1 MSGILYFSIFIS
13 YRFIYYP
20 HWHRFLF
27 IQHGCNHYSQI
38 HCTYVNRPLICAMSQ
53 VFMFCFLTC
62 SYSLIK
68 NPSTSPTYNG
78 GFWPVEF
85 KPFCLYS
92 WCFLA
97 QLAEISCLFD
107 ALSVH
112 TNVPLDN
119 GSQLI
124 HSFLWHTH
132 SQCNLYNSWRYGD
145 WGPVTTETTQCHTL
159 SPVLLITRDL
169 THSPADFWLYI
180 GTFFLNR
187 AIYTYK
193 IICCWILICSICPWL
208 SHCIKVIAIFMKHL
222 FAVWKLKTFF

>member
-1 MSGILYFSIFIS
+1 MMVADAMGIGICFNNTQSNALSDVLYFSIFIS

-20 HWHRFLF
+20 RWHCFLF
-27 IQHGCNHYSQI
+27 IQHGFNHYFRI
-38 HCTYVNRPLICAMSQ
+38 HCTYVNRLLICGMSQ

-97 QLAEISCLFD
+97 QLAETSCLFD

-112 TNVPLDN
+112 ANVALDN

-132 SQCNLYNSWRYGD
+132 TVNVICITPGD
-145 WGPVTTETTQCHTL
+145 WGPVTTEITQSHTE
-159 SPVLLITRDL
+159 SCYVNYVGPAAQPFRVLTL
-169 THSPADFWLYI
+169 HW
-180 GTFFLNR
+180 N
-187 AIYTYK
+187 
-193 IICCWILICSICPWL
+193 
-208 SHCIKVIAIFMKHL
+208 L
-222 FAVWKLKTFF
+222 FS

>member
-1 MSGILYFSIFIS
+1 MMVADAVCIGICFHNIESNTLSDILYFSIFIS
-13 YRFIYYP
+13 YRFVYCP
-20 HWHRFLF
+20 HWHCFLF
-27 IQHGCNHYSQI
+27 IQHGCNHYSRI
-38 HCTYVNRPLICAMSQ
+38 HCTYVNRLWICGMSE

-78 GFWPVEF
+78 GFWPLEF

-97 QLAEISCLFD
+97 QLAETSCLFD

-112 TNVPLDN
+112 ANVPLDN

-132 SQCNLYNSWRYGD
+132 
-145 WGPVTTETTQCHTL
+145 TQ
-159 SPVLLITRDL
+159 S
-169 THSPADFWLYI
+169 
-180 GTFFLNR
+180 
-187 AIYTYK
+187 
-193 IICCWILICSICPWL
+193 
-208 SHCIKVIAIFMKHL
+208 M
-222 FAVWKLKTFF
+222 